1 MARTIAL
8 IQGHPDPEG
17 GHLGH
22 ALADAYRESAVAA
35 GHEVTEIPVATLSFP
50 WLRSPEDFERGGPP
64 PAIRDAQRTI
74 AAADHLV
81 FVYPL
86 WLGDVPAV
94 LKAFLEQTF
103 RPPFVTKA
111 RKGLSVFGARR
122 LKGTSARLVVTM
134 GMPARFYRLFYRAHS
149 VRSFKRNI
157 LHFCGI
163 RPVKVTWV
171 GMANRPARRRNR
183 WLRTMRR
190 LGSRAR

>member
-17 GHLGH
+17 GRFGH
-22 ALADAYRESAVAA
+22 ALADAYREGAA
-35 GHEVTEIPVATLSFP
+35 GAGHDLHEIRVAELSFP
-50 WLRSPEDFERGGPP
+50 WLRSPEDFEHGEPP
-64 PAIRDAQRTI
+64 PAIREAQATI
-74 AAADHLV
+74 AGAEHLV

-86 WLGDVPAV
+86 WLGDLPAV

-103 RPPFVTKA
+103 RPAFVTEEP
-111 RKGLSVFGARR
+111 KGLSGFGARR

-134 GMPARFYRLFYRAHS
+134 GMPAPFYRLFYQAHS

-163 RPVKVTWV
+163 RPVEVTWV
-171 GMANRPARRRNR
+171 GLAGGSAKRRDR
-183 WLRTMRR
+183 WLRRMRS
-190 LGSRAR
+190 LGNRGR